1 MKTKLI
7 IRLSLIAASALLAS
21 CYTVK
26 GVGQDVQKAGSGI
39 SKGAEKVQDKITE

>member
-1 MKTKLI
+1 MKTKI
-7 IRLSLIAASALLAS
+7 ILWITLVAGAALLAS

-39 SKGAEKVQDKITE
+39 SKGAEKVQEKITE